1 MPTFTC
7 DSVYHV
13 YLGSGWGRDR
23 DQAGV
28 KMDPRRGTFC
38 RGKTRVDGSTCAR
51 ARARAGWGGGHVC
64 CAEAIHERTTCPVS
78 WHTCCPT
85 WLLACAC
92 FFSGVMAAAPR
103 VTCMQRSAAPL
114 QQQSKPNNK
123 YSLESKMFAVG
134 HTMSN
139 APDLF

>member
-1 MPTFTC
+1 M
-7 DSVYHV
+7 
-13 YLGSGWGRDR
+13 
-23 DQAGV
+23 
-28 KMDPRRGTFC
+28 
-38 RGKTRVDGSTCAR
+38 DGSTR
-51 ARARAGWGGGHVC
+51 ARARAGGEGVMCVVLRPYMKGQHAQCHGTPAAPHGCWHVL
-64 CAEAIHERTTCPVS
+64 V
-78 WHTCCPT
+78 
-85 WLLACAC
+85 

>member
-1 MPTFTC
+1 MP
-7 DSVYHV
+7 SVMAH
-13 YLGSGWGRDR
+13 LLPHMA
-23 DQAGV
+23 AG
-28 KMDPRRGTFC
+28 MCLF
-38 RGKTRVDGSTCAR
+38 
-51 ARARAGWGGGHVC
+51 
-64 CAEAIHERTTCPVS
+64 
-78 WHTCCPT
+78 
-85 WLLACAC
+85 

-123 YSLESKMFAVG
+123 YLLESKMFAVG